1 MSSVIT
7 EMIYAF
13 VDFVNGGVRIAVVG
27 DVFALVALVEV
38 IITGWWV
45 VAVVFESAVSSVRHR
60 VVVVGAVL
68 IHDVTVGFQLPQ
80 RILRVDRAAVVR
92 VGVAVLCVGHV
103 NTFNFLLITTTTKKK
118 KEKNSNGMID

>member
-60 VVVVGAVL
+60 VVVVG
-68 IHDVTVGFQLPQ
+68 G
-80 RILRVDRAAVVR
+80 
-92 VGVAVLCVGHV
+92 
-103 NTFNFLLITTTTKKK
+103 
-118 KEKNSNGMID
+118 S